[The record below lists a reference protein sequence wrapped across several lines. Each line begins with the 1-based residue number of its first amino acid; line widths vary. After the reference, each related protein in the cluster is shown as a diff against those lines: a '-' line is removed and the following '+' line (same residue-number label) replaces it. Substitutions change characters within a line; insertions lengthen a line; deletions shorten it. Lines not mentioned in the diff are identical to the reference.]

1 MPDLVDAYLAR
12 LGGRSL
18 AGAVPSVSALGRLHR
33 AHVEHVPYE
42 TVDLVAGRPPGIEP
56 RESAER
62 VVSGRGGYCY
72 QLNGA
77 FSWLLRELGY
87 DVVRHVAGVSYSADR
102 TTGADGNHLG
112 LTVRGLPDAQCPDGT
127 WLVDVALGDALHEP
141 MPLRWGQYAQGPFT
155 YRVVPSPTEPDG
167 WRLKHAAGG
176 SFAVVDFAA
185 PAVELDAFAEKHR
198 YLSSDPASPY
208 VRVLTAQRRDAD
220 GVDILRGRVL
230 TRWDASGTAARE
242 LDADEWWDAL
252 AGRFELVLARADREP
267 LWRKVSVAHEAWRA
281 ARRG

>member
-1 MPDLVDAYLAR
+1 MPVSSLVDAYLTR
-12 LGGRSL
+12 LGCAPL
-18 AGAVPSVSALGRLHR
+18 AGAAPSVSALGRLHR

-72 QLNGA
+72 QLNEA

-87 DVVRHVAGVSYSADR
+87 DVVRHVA
-102 TTGADGNHLG
+102 
-112 LTVRGLPDAQCPDGT
+112 
-127 WLVDVALGDALHEP
+127 
-141 MPLRWGQYAQGPFT
+141 
-155 YRVVPSPTEPDG
+155 
-167 WRLKHAAGG
+167 
-176 SFAVVDFAA
+176 
-185 PAVELDAFAEKHR
+185 
-198 YLSSDPASPY
+198 
-208 VRVLTAQRRDAD
+208 

-252 AGRFELVLARADREP
+252 TGRFELVLAKADREP
-267 LWRKVSVAHEAWRA
+267 LWRKVGAAHEAWRA
-281 ARRG
+281 ARRQKLRHEAHGLT